1 MIRRPPRSTLF
12 PYTTLFRSH
21 DAQGD
26 RYEDDRRQR
35 DPGEVPDQEADG
47 GRRVVLERKGGDGN
61 GGDDD
66 DNVLESHGVPRGG
79 ECTRF
84 RREASIS
91 LRAGPI
97 SRKSCGLAAPP
108 SRARSRRARPA
119 PQPAAPGPGRAPG
132 GGAPKRT
139 RSREWPGRSE

>member
-35 DPGEVPDQEADG
+35 DPGEVPEQEADG

-61 GGDDD
+61 GDDGDN
-66 DNVLESHGVPRGG
+66 NVLEPH
-79 ECTRF
+79 
-84 RREASIS
+84 
-91 LRAGPI
+91 
-97 SRKSCGLAAPP
+97 
-108 SRARSRRARPA
+108 
-119 PQPAAPGPGRAPG
+119 
-132 GGAPKRT
+132 GAPRDLGNGGP
-139 RSREWPGRSE
+139 RHGPPNPWRVYAVPPGSARLSQ